1 MVGDSLP
8 EVQGLLAA
16 IYEPFYTTKPVKAD
30 TIVEGDCPTTHGNT
44 LSGGRPS
51 ALPTSMA

>member
-30 TIVEGDCPTTHGNT
+30 TIVEGDCSYNSWEHVEWWQ
-44 LSGGRPS
+44 
-51 ALPTSMA
+51 LPTSMA